1 MVNATICVSF
11 DCDSAIS
18 LVVRDSWGY
27 LQCNWQTQSSWI
39 LCSLPGMHQSFCFFS
54 VITPALNK
62 GHPVVPVV
70 EDGAMIQSRYDICN
84 SFVNSF
90 DILDG
95 GAIFI

>member
-1 MVNATICVSF
+1 MT
-11 DCDSAIS
+11 SA
-18 LVVRDSWGY
+18 LG
-27 LQCNWQTQSSWI
+27 
-39 LCSLPGMHQSFCFFS
+39 
-54 VITPALNK
+54 K

-95 GAIFI
+95 GAIFIKE